1 MERVVRVDMDERQR
15 LVDGE
20 DITRVDYGSGCG
32 LRRTERVDGAD
43 VGSAREGRSE
53 SKRSEAGEGRM
64 RNRSTMPRPL
74 ERCTRALPECE
85 SGDEEIG
92 RRGGVRRRERETGVG
107 EIDEDILHV
116 GDGFGIERD
125 RNDVFR
131 GTADPESVQDGPSI
145 FRAEFRFWRGKAER
159 EDGEVLRS
167 VVVHDTMKTGAKSA
181 LEEF

>member
-1 MERVVRVDMDERQR
+1 MERVVSVDMDERQS

-20 DITRVDYGSGCG
+20 DITGVDYGPGCG
-32 LRRTERVDGAD
+32 LRRTEWVDGAD
-43 VGSAREGRSE
+43 VGSAREGRCESE
-53 SKRSEAGEGRM
+53 RSEAGEGRM
-64 RNRSTMPRPL
+64 RNRSAMPRSL

-85 SGDEEIG
+85 SGDKEIG
-92 RRGGVRRRERETGVG
+92 RRGGVRRRERETGMG
-107 EIDEDILHV
+107 EIGEDILHI

-131 GTADPESVQDGPSI
+131 GTTDPEGVEDGPSI
-145 FRAEFRFWRGKAER
+145 FRTEFGFWRGKAER

-167 VVVHDTMKTGAKSA
+167 VVVHDTVKTGTKRA